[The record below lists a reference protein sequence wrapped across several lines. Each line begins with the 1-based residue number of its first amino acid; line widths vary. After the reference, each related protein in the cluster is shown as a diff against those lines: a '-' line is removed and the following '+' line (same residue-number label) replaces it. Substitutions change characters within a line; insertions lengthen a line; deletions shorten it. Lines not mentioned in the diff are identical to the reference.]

1 MLKLTQLIS
10 GWSGIWIQTSLTLK
24 PTGRYLRDPV
34 SLDSSLAD
42 VTSEEPAII
51 LTQKAVLTAPP
62 LRAWLACPML
72 TVPGEKP
79 RRGPLEL
86 SPTNHHCLPSSSHA
100 CWCLQPVADWGRRSK
115 PFPRNQ
121 PFPLLFPET
130 LKPNPLVNSGKVSC
144 DSTVSKAVTCP
155 FTHYLLAKNPSVW
168 MPSSLFLQCHCLLHS
183 RFKICCHYCI
193 KTINRNSIQNIGVFK
208 WTILCSLQLNK
219 LFKDY

>member
-1 MLKLTQLIS
+1 MS

-24 PTGRYLRDPV
+24 PIGRYLRDPM

-51 LTQKAVLTAPP
+51 LTQKALLTAPP
-62 LRAWLACPML
+62 LHAWLACPML

-79 RRGPLEL
+79 RRGPLGR
-86 SPTNHHCLPSSSHA
+86 SPTNHHCLPSSSRA

-130 LKPNPLVNSGKVSC
+130 WKPNPLVNSGKVSC

-168 MPSSLFLQCHCLLHS
+168 MPSSLFPS
-183 RFKICCHYCI
+183 
-193 KTINRNSIQNIGVFK
+193 V
-208 WTILCSLQLNK
+208 SLSTPFQI
-219 LFKDY
+219 